1 MNFNHLIWVGL
12 GGMLG
17 SMLRYTAGIIIKSYS
32 FPFSTLTV
40 NFLGSFIIGALFAL
54 AMKHSPFHES
64 RLWFFLVTGV
74 CGGFTTFSALSL
86 ESFRMLQQERF
97 GTFFLYI
104 GLSILLGLA
113 ATFAGYRIFK

>member
-1 MNFNHLIWVGL
+1 MNFSNLIWVGL

-17 SMLRYTAGIIIKSYS
+17 SMLRYAAGVVIRSDS

-40 NFLGSFIIGALFAL
+40 NLTGSFIIGALFAM
-54 AMKHSPFHES
+54 AMKHGSFHES

-104 GLSILLGLA
+104 GVSILLGLS